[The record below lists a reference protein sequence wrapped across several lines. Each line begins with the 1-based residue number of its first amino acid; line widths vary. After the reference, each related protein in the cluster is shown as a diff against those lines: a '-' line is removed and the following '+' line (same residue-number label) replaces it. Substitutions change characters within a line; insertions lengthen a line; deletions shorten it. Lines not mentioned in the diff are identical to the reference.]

1 MTIPK
6 NLSPVDRPTRMNS
19 FKRRRRSPL
28 VLFLLLLFWSVVLGL
43 GLAQA
48 AAPEGTGTI
57 GTVDVVPENFQLGQA
72 TYLENCASCHV
83 GLPPAVMPS
92 QTWRSLVQEAQHY
105 GTVIPTI
112 QEPLRQ
118 VAWNYLSTYSRP
130 VNKDEEVPFRLAK
143 SRYFKALHPKVTFE
157 QPVTLNSC
165 ATCHPAS
172 AQFDFRSLSPE
183 WAASE

>member
-1 MTIPK
+1 MKPTR
-6 NLSPVDRPTRMNS
+6 RPT
-19 FKRRRRSPL
+19 RRRSPL
-28 VLFLLLLFWSVVLGL
+28 VLFLLLLFWSIILGF
-43 GLAQA
+43 GLARA
-48 AAPEGTGTI
+48 DMPGATI
-57 GTVDVVPENFQLGQA
+57 GTVDVVPENFQLGQT

-83 GLPPAVMPS
+83 GLPPAVLPS

-118 VAWNYLSTYSRP
+118 VAWNYLSTFSRP

-143 SRYFKALHPKVTFE
+143 SRYFKALHPRVTFE
-157 QPVTLNSC
+157 QPITLNSC

-183 WAASE
+183 WADSP